1 MSPEKQIAKFAAWLE
16 DRRVAHLASSA
27 DLMIE
32 VAELDAVREA
42 FYRIAL
48 DGLSPVQRSLVLAG
62 RNMYRAPASG
72 TPGAAA

>member
-1 MSPEKQIAKFAAWLE
+1 MASEKQIAKFAAWLE
-16 DRRVAHLASSA
+16 DRRVTHLASSA

-48 DGLSPVQRSLVLAG
+48 DGLSPVQRALVLAG
-62 RNMYRAPASG
+62 RNMYRNPTSG
-72 TPGAAA
+72 EQVAA

>member
-1 MSPEKQIAKFAAWLE
+1 MAPEQQIAKFAAWLE
-16 DRRVAHLASSA
+16 DRRVTHLASNA

-48 DGLSPVQRSLVLAG
+48 DGLPPVQRAFFLSSRNAKRQSLAIKL
-62 RNMYRAPASG
+62 
-72 TPGAAA
+72 